1 MEATGVC
8 SPTVASPDKIS
19 ITLQLKSR
27 SGGLPCSNA
36 LAPFVIAALVA
47 LGPLPAGAQNNAAPP
62 PPAIADK
69 VQLCATC
76 HGADGLPVVEKVPI
90 IAGQHKYNLLTVLKE
105 FRDGARASDIMG
117 PIAKNL
123 SGDDMNALAAY
134 FSALPWPAYREP
146 ADAASITRVQ
156 ALDAWAKCS
165 SCHPKGF
172 VGSASTPR
180 VANQKLDY
188 LIKTLSD
195 FHDNKRSN
203 SRAMAAL
210 VRNWSADDIAAMAHY
225 LAGL

>member
-1 MEATGVC
+1 M
-8 SPTVASPDKIS
+8 
-19 ITLQLKSR
+19 
-27 SGGLPCSNA
+27 PCSNA

-62 PPAIADK
+62 PPAISDK

-90 IAGQHKYNLLTVLKE
+90 IAGQHESNLLIVLQE
-105 FRDGARASDIMG
+105 YRNGERTSDLMG

-123 SGDDMNALAAY
+123 SGDDMKALAAY

-146 ADAASITRVQ
+146 ADAASITRFQ
-156 ALDAWAKCS
+156 ALDAGKKCT
-165 SCHPKGF
+165 SCHREGF
-172 VGSASTPR
+172 VGYANTPR

-195 FHDNKRSN
+195 FHDNKRPN
-203 SRAMAAL
+203 MPRMTAL
-210 VRNWSADDIAAMAHY
+210 VRNFSADDIAAMAHY

>member
-1 MEATGVC
+1 M
-8 SPTVASPDKIS
+8 
-19 ITLQLKSR
+19 
-27 SGGLPCSNA
+27 PCSNA
-36 LAPFVIAALVA
+36 LAPFVIAALLA
-47 LGPLPAGAQNNAAPP
+47 LCPLPAGAQNNAAPP

-90 IAGQHKYNLLTVLKE
+90 IAGQQKLFLRHGLGE
-105 FRDGARASDIMG
+105 FRSGLRASDLMG

-123 SGDDMNALAAY
+123 SGDDMEALAAY

-146 ADAASITRVQ
+146 ADTASITRVQ
-156 ALDAWAKCS
+156 ALDAVEKCS
-165 SCHPKGF
+165 SCHQKGF
-172 VGSASTPR
+172 VGVSDTPR

-195 FHDNKRSN
+195 FHDKKRPN
-203 SRAMAAL
+203 MPRMTAL

>member
-1 MEATGVC
+1 M
-8 SPTVASPDKIS
+8 
-19 ITLQLKSR
+19 L
-27 SGGLPCSNA
+27 CSNA

-90 IAGQHKYNLLTVLKE
+90 IAGQHKSNLLVVLQA
-105 FRDGARASDIMG
+105 FRDGERTSDLMG

-123 SGDDMNALAAY
+123 SDDDMKALAAY

-156 ALDAWAKCS
+156 ALHAVEKCT
-165 SCHPKGF
+165 SCHREGF
-172 VGSASTPR
+172 VGYFSIPR

-195 FHDNKRSN
+195 FHDNKRPN
-203 SRAMAAL
+203 MSRMTAV
-210 VRNWSADDIAAMAHY
+210 VRNLSADDIAAMAHY

>member
-1 MEATGVC
+1 M
-8 SPTVASPDKIS
+8 
-19 ITLQLKSR
+19 
-27 SGGLPCSNA
+27 PCSSA

-90 IAGQHKYNLLTVLKE
+90 IAGQHMSNLLIVLQEYRKGE
-105 FRDGARASDIMG
+105 RTSDLMD

-123 SGDDMNALAAY
+123 SDDDMRALAAY
-134 FSALPWPAYREP
+134 YSALPWPAYRDP
-146 ADAASITRVQ
+146 ADAASISRVQ
-156 ALDAWAKCS
+156 ALDALKKCI
-165 SCHPKGF
+165 SCHREDF
-172 VGSASTPR
+172 VGYANTPR

-195 FHDNKRSN
+195 FHDNKRPN
-203 SRAMAAL
+203 MPRMTAL
-210 VRNWSADDIAAMAHY
+210 VRNLSADDIAAMAHY

>member
-1 MEATGVC
+1 M
-8 SPTVASPDKIS
+8 
-19 ITLQLKSR
+19 L
-27 SGGLPCSNA
+27 CSNA
-36 LAPFVIAALVA
+36 VTPFVIAALVA

-90 IAGQHKYNLLTVLKE
+90 IAGQQMFNLLIVLQE
-105 FRDGARASDIMG
+105 YRTGDRTSDLMG
-117 PIAKNL
+117 PIARNL
-123 SGDDMNALAAY
+123 SDDDMRALAAY

-156 ALDAWAKCS
+156 ALDALEKCT
-165 SCHPKGF
+165 SCHREGF
-172 VGSASTPR
+172 VGYISIPR

-195 FHDNKRSN
+195 FRDNKRPN
-203 SRAMAAL
+203 VPRMTAL
-210 VRNWSADDIAAMAHY
+210 VRNFSADDIAAMAHY

>member
-1 MEATGVC
+1 M
-8 SPTVASPDKIS
+8 
-19 ITLQLKSR
+19 
-27 SGGLPCSNA
+27 PCSNA
-36 LAPFVIAALVA
+36 LPLFVIAALLA

-90 IAGQHKYNLLTVLKE
+90 IAGQQKFCLLGELWD
-105 FRDGARASDIMG
+105 FRNGVRASDVMG
-117 PIAKNL
+117 PIAKSL
-123 SGDDMNALAAY
+123 SGNDIRALAAY

-156 ALDAWAKCS
+156 ALDAVEKCT
-165 SCHPKGF
+165 SCHREGF
-172 VGSASTPR
+172 VGHADTPR
-180 VANQKLDY
+180 AANQKLDY

-195 FHDNKRSN
+195 FHDNKRPNMPS
-203 SRAMAAL
+203 MTAL
-210 VRNWSADDIAAMAHY
+210 VRNLSADDIAAMAHY

>member
-1 MEATGVC
+1 M
-8 SPTVASPDKIS
+8 
-19 ITLQLKSR
+19 
-27 SGGLPCSNA
+27 PCSNA

-90 IAGQHKYNLLTVLKE
+90 IAGQHESNLLIVLQE
-105 FRDGARASDIMG
+105 YRNGERTDDLMG
-117 PIAKNL
+117 RIAKNL
-123 SGDDMNALAAY
+123 SDDDMKALAAY

-146 ADAASITRVQ
+146 ADAASITRFQ
-156 ALDAWAKCS
+156 ALDAGKKCT
-165 SCHPKGF
+165 SCHREGF
-172 VGSASTPR
+172 VGFANTPR

-195 FHDNKRSN
+195 FHDNKRPN
-203 SRAMAAL
+203 MPQMTAL
-210 VRNWSADDIAAMAHY
+210 VRNLSADDIAAMAHY

>member
-1 MEATGVC
+1 M
-8 SPTVASPDKIS
+8 
-19 ITLQLKSR
+19 
-27 SGGLPCSNA
+27 PCSNA
-36 LAPFVIAALVA
+36 LSPFVIAALVA

-90 IAGQHKYNLLTVLKE
+90 IAGQHKSNLLIVLQE
-105 FRDGARASDIMG
+105 FRNGERTSDLMG

-123 SGDDMNALAAY
+123 SGDEVKALAAY

-156 ALDAWAKCS
+156 ALAVEKCT
-165 SCHPKGF
+165 SCHREGF
-172 VGSASTPR
+172 VGLGNTPR

-195 FHDNKRSN
+195 FHDNKRPN
-203 SRAMAAL
+203 MPRMTAL
-210 VRNWSADDIAAMAHY
+210 VRNLSADDIAAMAHY

>member
-1 MEATGVC
+1 M
-8 SPTVASPDKIS
+8 P
-19 ITLQLKSR
+19 R
-27 SGGLPCSNA
+27 RNA
-36 LAPFVIAALVA
+36 LPPFVIAALVA

-90 IAGQHKYNLLTVLKE
+90 IAGQHRSNLLLDLGA
-105 FRDGARASDIMG
+105 FRSGLRASDLMG

-123 SGDDMNALAAY
+123 SRDDMKAVAAY

-146 ADAASITRVQ
+146 PDAASIARVQ
-156 ALDAWAKCS
+156 VLDAVEKCT
-165 SCHPKGF
+165 SCHREGF
-172 VGSASTPR
+172 VGSAGTPR

-195 FHDNKRSN
+195 FHDNKRPN
-203 SRAMAAL
+203 MPRMTAL
-210 VRNWSADDIAAMAHY
+210 VRNLSAEDIAAMAHY

>member
-1 MEATGVC
+1 M
-8 SPTVASPDKIS
+8 
-19 ITLQLKSR
+19 
-27 SGGLPCSNA
+27 PCSNA

-62 PPAIADK
+62 PPAITDK
-69 VQLCATC
+69 VKLCATC

-90 IAGQHKYNLLTVLKE
+90 IAGQQKFSLLLDLGA
-105 FRDGARASDIMG
+105 FRSGLRASDVMG

-123 SGDDMNALAAY
+123 SGADIKALAAY

-156 ALDAWAKCS
+156 ALDVLKKCT
-165 SCHPKGF
+165 SCHREGF
-172 VGSASTPR
+172 VGYANMPR

-195 FHDNKRSN
+195 FHDNKRPN
-203 SRAMAAL
+203 MPRMTAL
-210 VRNWSADDIAAMAHY
+210 VRNFSADDIAAMAHY

>member
-1 MEATGVC
+1 M
-8 SPTVASPDKIS
+8 
-19 ITLQLKSR
+19 
-27 SGGLPCSNA
+27 PCSNA

-62 PPAIADK
+62 PPAIAEK

-76 HGADGLPVVEKVPI
+76 HGADGLPVVAKVPI
-90 IAGQHKYNLLTVLKE
+90 IAGQHKTNLLIVLQE
-105 FRDGARASDIMG
+105 YRTGDRTSDLMG

-123 SGDDMNALAAY
+123 SDDDMKALAAY

-146 ADAASITRVQ
+146 ADAASITRFQ
-156 ALDAWAKCS
+156 ALDAGKKCT
-165 SCHPKGF
+165 SCHREGF
-172 VGSASTPR
+172 VGYANTPR

-195 FHDNKRSN
+195 FHDNKRPN
-203 SRAMAAL
+203 MPRMTAL
-210 VRNWSADDIAAMAHY
+210 VRNFSADDIAAMAHY

>member
-1 MEATGVC
+1 M
-8 SPTVASPDKIS
+8 
-19 ITLQLKSR
+19 
-27 SGGLPCSNA
+27 PCSNA

-90 IAGQHKYNLLTVLKE
+90 IAGQHKYNLLTVLQE
-105 FRDGARASDIMG
+105 FRDGARTSDLMG

-123 SGDDMNALAAY
+123 SDDDMEALAAY

-146 ADAASITRVQ
+146 ADAASVTRVQ
-156 ALDAWAKCS
+156 ALDAMEKCT
-165 SCHPKGF
+165 SCHREGF
-172 VGSASTPR
+172 VGFGPR

-195 FHDNKRSN
+195 FHDNKRPNMPS
-203 SRAMAAL
+203 MTAL
-210 VRNWSADDIAAMAHY
+210 VRNLSADDIAAMAHY

>member
-1 MEATGVC
+1 M
-8 SPTVASPDKIS
+8 
-19 ITLQLKSR
+19 
-27 SGGLPCSNA
+27 PCSNA

-47 LGPLPAGAQNNAAPP
+47 LGPLPAGAQSDAAP

-90 IAGQHKYNLLTVLKE
+90 IAGQQKLSLLTELRD
-105 FRDGARASDIMG
+105 FRNGGRASDLMG

-123 SGDDMNALAAY
+123 SAADIKALAAY

-156 ALDAWAKCS
+156 ALDALKKCT
-165 SCHPKGF
+165 SCHREGF
-172 VGSASTPR
+172 VGSANTPR

-195 FHDNKRSN
+195 FHDNKRPN
-203 SRAMAAL
+203 MPRMTAL
-210 VRNWSADDIAAMAHY
+210 VRNFSADDIAAMAHY

>member
-1 MEATGVC
+1 MLC
-8 SPTVASPDKIS
+8 
-19 ITLQLKSR
+19 R
-27 SGGLPCSNA
+27 NA
-36 LAPFVIAALVA
+36 LPPFVIAAILA
-47 LGPLPAGAQNNAAPP
+47 LGPLPAGAQNNAAPT

-90 IAGQHKYNLLTVLKE
+90 IAGQQRENLLIDLQV
-105 FRDGARASDIMG
+105 FRNGGHASDIMG

-123 SGDDMNALAAY
+123 SDDDMKALAAY

-146 ADAASITRVQ
+146 ADAASNTRVQ
-156 ALDAWAKCS
+156 ALDVLKKCT
-165 SCHPKGF
+165 SCHREGF
-172 VGSASTPR
+172 VGLGNTPR

-195 FHDNKRSN
+195 FHDNKRARN
-203 SRAMAAL
+203 MPNMTAL

>member
-1 MEATGVC
+1 M
-8 SPTVASPDKIS
+8 
-19 ITLQLKSR
+19 
-27 SGGLPCSNA
+27 PCSNA
-36 LAPFVIAALVA
+36 VARFVIAALVA

-90 IAGQHKYNLLTVLKE
+90 ISGQHKSNLLTELYD
-105 FRDGARASDIMG
+105 FRYGRRTSDLMG

-123 SGDDMNALAAY
+123 SSDDIQALAAY

-156 ALDAWAKCS
+156 ALDAVEKCT
-165 SCHPKGF
+165 SCHREGF
-172 VGSASTPR
+172 VGYASIPR

-195 FHDNKRSN
+195 FHDNKRPNMPSMT
-203 SRAMAAL
+203 RL
-210 VRNWSADDIAAMAHY
+210 VRNLSADDIAAISRY

>member
-1 MEATGVC
+1 M
-8 SPTVASPDKIS
+8 PF
-19 ITLQLKSR
+19 
-27 SGGLPCSNA
+27 SNA

-90 IAGQHKYNLLTVLKE
+90 IAGQHMANLLDVLRE
-105 FRDGARASDIMG
+105 YRWGARTSDVMG

-123 SGDDMNALAAY
+123 SGDDMEALAAY

-156 ALDAWAKCS
+156 ALDALEKCT
-165 SCHPKGF
+165 SCHREGF
-172 VGSASTPR
+172 VGYISIPR

-195 FHDNKRSN
+195 FHDNKRPN
-203 SRAMAAL
+203 MPRMTAL
-210 VRNWSADDIAAMAHY
+210 VRKLSADDIAAMAHY
-225 LAGL
+225 LAGI

>member
-1 MEATGVC
+1 M
-8 SPTVASPDKIS
+8 
-19 ITLQLKSR
+19 
-27 SGGLPCSNA
+27 PCSNA

-47 LGPLPAGAQNNAAPP
+47 LGPLPAGAQTNAAPP

-76 HGADGLPVVEKVPI
+76 HGADGLPVVENVPI
-90 IAGQHKYNLLTVLKE
+90 IAGQHKSNLLIVLQE
-105 FRDGARASDIMG
+105 FRNGERTSDLMG

-123 SGDDMNALAAY
+123 SDDDMKALAAY

-156 ALDAWAKCS
+156 ALDAVEKCT
-165 SCHPKGF
+165 SCHREGF
-172 VGSASTPR
+172 VGYAGTPR

-195 FHDNKRSN
+195 FHDNKRPN
-203 SRAMAAL
+203 MPRMTAL
-210 VRNWSADDIAAMAHY
+210 VRNLSADDIAAMAHY

>member
-1 MEATGVC
+1 M
-8 SPTVASPDKIS
+8 
-19 ITLQLKSR
+19 
-27 SGGLPCSNA
+27 PCSNA

-90 IAGQHKYNLLTVLKE
+90 IAGQHKSNLLTDLYD
-105 FRDGARASDIMG
+105 FRFGKRTSDLMG
-117 PIAKNL
+117 PIARNL
-123 SGDDMNALAAY
+123 SDDDMKALAAY

-146 ADAASITRVQ
+146 ADAASITRFQ
-156 ALDAWAKCS
+156 ALEAGKMCT
-165 SCHPKGF
+165 SCHREGF
-172 VGSASTPR
+172 VGYANTPR

-195 FHDNKRSN
+195 FHDNKRPN
-203 SRAMAAL
+203 MPRMTAL
-210 VRNWSADDIAAMAHY
+210 VRNLSADDIAAISRY

>member
-1 MEATGVC
+1 M
-8 SPTVASPDKIS
+8 
-19 ITLQLKSR
+19 
-27 SGGLPCSNA
+27 PCSNA

-90 IAGQHKYNLLTVLKE
+90 IAGQHKSNLLIVLQE
-105 FRDGARASDIMG
+105 FRNGERTSDLMG

-123 SGDDMNALAAY
+123 SGDDMKALAAY

-156 ALDAWAKCS
+156 ALDAGKKCT
-165 SCHPKGF
+165 SCHREGF
-172 VGSASTPR
+172 VGYANTPR

-195 FHDNKRSN
+195 FHDNKRPN
-203 SRAMAAL
+203 MPRMTAL
-210 VRNWSADDIAAMAHY
+210 VRNLSADDIAAMAHY

>member
-1 MEATGVC
+1 M
-8 SPTVASPDKIS
+8 
-19 ITLQLKSR
+19 
-27 SGGLPCSNA
+27 PCSNA
-36 LAPFVIAALVA
+36 VARFVIAALVA

-90 IAGQHKYNLLTVLKE
+90 IAGQHKSNLEIVLQE
-105 FRDGARASDIMG
+105 FRDGERTSDLMG

-123 SGDDMNALAAY
+123 SSDDIQALAAY

-156 ALDAWAKCS
+156 ALDAVEKCI
-165 SCHPKGF
+165 SCHREGF
-172 VGSASTPR
+172 VGYTSTPR

-195 FHDNKRSN
+195 FHDNKRKN
-203 SRAMAAL
+203 MPRMTAL
-210 VRNWSADDIAAMAHY
+210 VRNLSADDIAAMAHY